1 VSGLPGSTGPRG
13 NRSSEEE
20 RRSGDERRSG
30 LERRDEDDG
39 PPRGGS
45 VAEGSASESGPTAD
59 GVAASPLAPLSADPA
74 AAATA
79 LPASVAPAELDADL
93 DDPAVAR
100 DDATAA
106 DARVDDERRSGED
119 RRDGTDRRSGEGVTA
134 DQLSLGRRLRQPR
147 TIISLILPIVLII
160 LFTRALPGFRL
171 DQIPGL
177 VLKANPILL
186 LGAFLVFYIGF
197 PLRGLRWAILI
208 RGTGFPLR
216 IRDATEIIFI
226 SWLVNCLVPAKLGDL
241 YRAYLLKINSTVS
254 LSRTFGTVFIE
265 RVLDLFAIVVFGLGS
280 GYWSFRGRLP
290 GEVQVVF
297 AIGVAF
303 VVILAAALLTMRNFG
318 RRIITALPL
327 PHRVLEFYDR
337 FEEGVFS
344 AVGLRALPR
353 LIVVTALIWST
364 EAMRLFLVVEALGFP
379 EIHLGISGAF
389 FVALT
394 GSLLTA
400 VPFTP
405 AGIGIVEG
413 AVVFVLTQIYN
424 VPPTEALAITL
435 VDRVI
440 SVLSII
446 GFGSIA
452 YWLSPKRR
460 GAGVALN
467 DPASAPDTA

>member
-1 VSGLPGSTGPRG
+1 MT
-13 NRSSEEE
+13 
-20 RRSGDERRSG
+20 DERPS
-30 LERRDEDDG
+30 D
-39 PPRGGS
+39 
-45 VAEGSASESGPTAD
+45 
-59 GVAASPLAPLSADPA
+59 ADP
-74 AAATA
+74 
-79 LPASVAPAELDADL
+79 DAV
-93 DDPAVAR
+93 P
-100 DDATAA
+100 
-106 DARVDDERRSGED
+106 GEV
-119 RRDGTDRRSGEGVTA
+119 DRRSGRDRRRSDRRKLLGRPDVDRRGGVDRRALIDRRQTDQA
-134 DQLSLGRRLRQPR
+134 DQSDQVSADSMSLGRRLRQPK
-147 TIISLILPIVLII
+147 TIISLVLPIILLI
-160 LFTRALPGFRL
+160 LFARALPGFKL
-171 DQIPGL
+171 DALPGL
-177 VLKANPILL
+177 ILHANPILL
-186 LGAFLVFYIGF
+186 LAAFLVFYLGF

-208 RGTGFPLR
+208 RGTGYPLHL
-216 IRDATEIIFI
+216 RDATEIIFI

-290 GEVQVVF
+290 DEVQVVF
-297 AIGVAF
+297 AIGVG
-303 VVILAAALLTMRNFG
+303 VVVVLAAGLLSMRNFG
-318 RRIITALPL
+318 RRVILALPL
-327 PHRVLEFYDR
+327 PHRVIEFYDR

-344 AVGLRALPR
+344 AVGMRALPR
-353 LIVVTALIWST
+353 LVLLTGLIWTT

-405 AGIGIVEG
+405 AGIGVVET
-413 AVVFVLTQIYN
+413 ALVFVLTQVYG

-446 GFGSIA
+446 LFGSIA
-452 YWLSPKRR
+452 YSVSSKRR
-460 GAGVALN
+460 GEGLTHSP
-467 DPASAPDTA
+467 DPNPRGSPA

>member
-1 VSGLPGSTGPRG
+1 MSGLPGSAGPRG
-13 NRSSEEE
+13 GPGSGEE
-20 RRSGDERRSG
+20 RRSGDERRNG
-30 LERRDEDDG
+30 ADRRDED
-39 PPRGGS
+39 RGHGQGVS
-45 VAEGSASESGPTAD
+45 LDAGRPDEAVDEASD
-59 GVAASPLAPLSADPA
+59 
-74 AAATA
+74 AATA
-79 LPASVAPAELDADL
+79 DK
-93 DDPAVAR
+93 
-100 DDATAA
+100 
-106 DARVDDERRSGED
+106 RRAGTD
-119 RRDGTDRRSGEGVTA
+119 RRDGTDRRTNDTVSA

-147 TIISLILPIVLII
+147 TIASLILPLILLA
-160 LFTRALPGFRL
+160 LFARALPGFKL

-177 VLKANPILL
+177 VLKANPLLL
-186 LGAFLVFYIGF
+186 LGAFAVFYLGF
-197 PLRGLRWAILI
+197 PLRGLRWAILV

-265 RVLDLFAIVVFGLGS
+265 RILDLFAIVVFGLGS

-290 GEVQVVF
+290 AEVQVVF
-297 AIGVAF
+297 AIGVA
-303 VVILAAALLTMRNFG
+303 VVVVLAASLLTMRNFG

-353 LIVVTALIWST
+353 LIVLTALIWST
-364 EAMRLFLVVEALGFP
+364 EAMRLFLVVEAMGFP

-405 AGIGIVEG
+405 AGIGIVES
-413 AVVFVLTQIYN
+413 AVVFVLTQVYN

-452 YWLSPKRR
+452 YWFSPKRR
-460 GAGVALN
+460 GLGVEQPR
-467 DPASAPDTA
+467 PAEVRGPA